1 MCMHLYFFVFLLLTT
16 LSFIVITQNK
26 KNLHF
31 GEEIWDMLIMVL
43 QALMETVEY
52 KSAFPSL
59 NINSLHPI

>member
-1 MCMHLYFFVFLLLTT
+1 MCMHLYFFVFLLLAT

-26 KNLHF
+26 TKNLHF
-31 GEEIWDMLIMVL
+31 GEIWDMLIMVL

>member
-1 MCMHLYFFVFLLLTT
+1 MHLYFFVFLLLAT

-26 KNLHF
+26 KHLHF

-43 QALMETVEY
+43 QALMETFEY